1 MLDFCL
7 FCPVLP
13 ISCVPNFDRISV
25 LSVINFLRLRPISCV
40 PNFDKISVLSIL
52 DCPFGFL
59 ERLFP
64 NVLVISTDNIGR
76 HKSNIHSTLRYDLCI
91 DLNQRVIELL

>member
-7 FCPVLP
+7 FCPILP

-25 LSVINFLRLRPISCV
+25 LSVINFLWLHPISCV
-40 PNFDKISVLSIL
+40 PNFDNISVLSIL

-64 NVLVISTDNIGR
+64 NVVVISTDNIGR
-76 HKSNIHSTLRYDLCI
+76 HKSNIHSTATATTFALTLI
-91 DLNQRVIELL
+91 KEL